1 MRGKIG
7 DAINEVQFDLNT
19 AFKHGAWS
27 GHPEPGTP
35 APPPGPHVPTFQP
48 VCCGLIQSS
57 FGIPGNFELVFPAK
71 ESGILHTFRDNSAP
85 GFPWSAPVS
94 FGDGEFSGVSLIQ
107 STFGNLEVVGVRG
120 NQLVH
125 LFRDAQFNWS
135 GASVIAADTVRGT
148 PSLIQSPFG
157 DPGNFEV
164 VVPSPGGGLMHFS
177 RSNSDPNFPWSGATH
192 FGDGEFQ
199 RCVPDPEHIWEP

>member
-1 MRGKIG
+1 M
-7 DAINEVQFDLNT
+7 A
-19 AFKHGAWS
+19 S
-27 GHPEPGTP
+27 
-35 APPPGPHVPTFQP
+35 
-48 VCCGLIQSS
+48 
-57 FGIPGNFELVFPAK
+57 
-71 ESGILHTFRDNSAP
+71 
-85 GFPWSAPVS
+85 
-94 FGDGEFSGVSLIQ
+94 FSGVSLIQ

-135 GASVIAADTVRGT
+135 GASVIAADAVRGT
-148 PSLIQSPFG
+148 PSLIQSRFG

-192 FGDGEFQ
+192 FGDGEFSGVSLIESTFGNHEHLEVAGT
-199 RCVPDPEHIWEP
+199 RGEEILCVLPGYPFRVAWGSAHRNL